1 MPAEEIRESII
12 KPSEESSAFFQ
23 NQSSFVFD
31 PNLLN
36 VMNKEGIDE
45 Y

>member
-1 MPAEEIRESII
+1 MPTEEIRESMI
-12 KPSEESSAFFQ
+12 KPREENSAFFQ
-23 NQSSFVFD
+23 NQSSFIFD